1 MSSET
6 KLGGFGGTFPE
17 TQFLLRSM
25 HGSWVN
31 FCQDKMRALDMLVS
45 QRDCREVLE
54 DDLNLV
60 EEIASLLKRLVL
72 HLGAMFGCAQLVVG
86 QEEP

>member
-1 MSSET
+1 
-6 KLGGFGGTFPE
+6 
-17 TQFLLRSM
+17 
-25 HGSWVN
+25 
-31 FCQDKMRALDMLVS
+31 MLVS
-45 QRDCREVLE
+45 QRDCKEVLE

-60 EEIASLLKRLVL
+60 EEIASLLKGLAL

>member
-1 MSSET
+1 
-6 KLGGFGGTFPE
+6 
-17 TQFLLRSM
+17 
-25 HGSWVN
+25 
-31 FCQDKMRALDMLVS
+31 MLVS
-45 QRDCREVLE
+45 QRDCKEVLE